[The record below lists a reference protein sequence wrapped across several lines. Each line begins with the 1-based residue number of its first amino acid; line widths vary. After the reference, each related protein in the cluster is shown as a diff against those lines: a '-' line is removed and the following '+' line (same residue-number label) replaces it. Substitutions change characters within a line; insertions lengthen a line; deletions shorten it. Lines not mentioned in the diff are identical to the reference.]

1 MILINIS
8 LVLRALT
15 SYYMVVG
22 HLNEFCNVPHS
33 VSSRNPVG
41 MLGFSSYRFARLYMF
56 RNQHLSWLTMIECAF
71 LPSENHAEISLLWWQ
86 CWAVGPHG
94 RFVLCGWEL
103 MGTCFSLGNRLLTMW
118 LWLPFSLANTSDFFS
133 IFAVGISGFT
143 KSCNTWPSSLELGLF
158 SLQNYE
164 QNKAKQNL
172 FSLYITQSGIFWY
185 GNRESTQIG
194 LYETAYLVGYLSSL
208 CFSSCPSM
216 WGSEDNMQESILFFH
231 HGSSGDQ
238 AQVSG

>member
-1 MILINIS
+1 MNSVMFLIQSLLEILSGCLDFPPIGLHAFICS
-8 LVLRALT
+8 GTSILVDSRW
-15 SYYMVVG
+15 
-22 HLNEFCNVPHS
+22 LN
-33 VSSRNPVG
+33 
-41 MLGFSSYRFARLYMF
+41 MLFYL
-56 RNQHLSWLTMIECAF
+56 LK
-71 LPSENHAEISLLWWQ
+71 NHAEISLLWWQ

-118 LWLPFSLANTSDFFS
+118 LWLLFSLANTSDFFS

-194 LYETAYLVGYLSSL
+194 LYETTHLVGYLSSL
-208 CFSSCPSM
+208 CFSSRPQHV
-216 WGSEDNMQESILFFH
+216 GIR
-231 HGSSGDQ
+231 G
-238 AQVSG
+238 